1 MVPGGRAAG
10 DVTQGIPARR
20 GGGPDESAPAPA
32 QARWSRA
39 PAPRAAVAM
48 YDPER
53 GWSMSFSGCGFLGF
67 YHVGVT
73 CCLGERAPHLLRDAR
88 MFLGAS
94 GGALHVVSFLSGM
107 PLELRV
113 QILIKISRSARSRNI
128 GIFHP
133 SFNLDRQIREDLHR
147 HLPGNI
153 HQLISGKICISL
165 TRVSDGENVMVSDFR
180 SKDEVVDALMCS
192 CFIPFLSGLM
202 PPSFRGVRY
211 VDGGLSNNIPFF
223 DAKTTIT
230 VSPFYGEFDICPKAT
245 STNFLY
251 MDFARLSLRLCSE
264 NVYLVIRAL
273 FPPDL
278 KVLGEICLR
287 GYLDAVRFLEEN
299 GICDRPHLYQNLSSE
314 EPEVLAPL
322 WEHMSLGSAPGV
334 TSPEGDE
341 LLDHLRLNIPRWDE
355 SILETLSPTLTIAL
369 SEALKPQGGYMSKFC
384 NFLPIRVMSYVMLP
398 CTLPLESA
406 IAVVQRLVTW
416 LPDIP
421 DDIQWLQWVT
431 SQICSQVMTHL
442 LPTSRSQ
449 APVSSQQPSLQ
460 KPEHSGHCWAPHSP
474 ADLGTALWTVH

>member
-1 MVPGGRAAG
+1 
-10 DVTQGIPARR
+10 
-20 GGGPDESAPAPA
+20 
-32 QARWSRA
+32 
-39 PAPRAAVAM
+39 M

-147 HLPGNI
+147 HLPGNV

-299 GICDRPHLYQNLSSE
+299 
-314 EPEVLAPL
+314 
-322 WEHMSLGSAPGV
+322 
-334 TSPEGDE
+334 
-341 LLDHLRLNIPRWDE
+341 
-355 SILETLSPTLTIAL
+355 AL

-384 NFLPIRVMSYVMLP
+384 NFLLIRVMSYVMLP

-406 IAVVQRLVTW
+406 IAAVQRLVTW

-421 DDIQWLQWVT
+421 DDIQWLQWLT
-431 SQICSQVMTHL
+431 SQICSQVMTRL
-442 LPTSRSQ
+442 LPASRSQ

-474 ADLGTALWTVH
+474 ADLGTALRTVH

>member
-1 MVPGGRAAG
+1 
-10 DVTQGIPARR
+10 
-20 GGGPDESAPAPA
+20 
-32 QARWSRA
+32 
-39 PAPRAAVAM
+39 M

-147 HLPGNI
+147 HLPGNV

-202 PPSFRGVRY
+202 PPSFRGV
-211 VDGGLSNNIPFF
+211 
-223 DAKTTIT
+223 
-230 VSPFYGEFDICPKAT
+230 
-245 STNFLY
+245 
-251 MDFARLSLRLCSE
+251 
-264 NVYLVIRAL
+264 
-273 FPPDL
+273 
-278 KVLGEICLR
+278 VLGEICLR

-334 TSPEGDE
+334 TSPEGEE

-384 NFLPIRVMSYVMLP
+384 NFLLIRVMSYVMLP

-406 IAVVQRLVTW
+406 IAAVQRLVTW

-421 DDIQWLQWVT
+421 DDIQWLQWLT
-431 SQICSQVMTHL
+431 SQICSQVMTRL
-442 LPTSRSQ
+442 LPASRSQ

-474 ADLGTALWTVH
+474 ADLGTALRTVH